1 MDQKIS
7 VSNPQNA
14 ALTSN
19 NDHSEGFN
27 HNSLPS
33 LTTRAIIA
41 STRRWTAKSPAR
53 HSKHRGQRL

>member
-14 ALTSN
+14 ALTSSK
-19 NDHSEGFN
+19 DHSEGFN

-41 STRRWTAKSPAR
+41 STRRSPLDCQISRAA
-53 HSKHRGQRL
+53 